1 MFKSKKPNEID
12 SKFLYN
18 LLVGGVSPR
27 PIALVSTL
35 SKEGQPNLAPFS
47 FFNVFG
53 MNPPCVVFSPVRRG
67 RDGSL
72 KDTLVNIQDTK
83 ECVIH
88 AVPFKLVEQINLAST
103 EFSSDVNEFVK
114 SGLTPIAADLVKP
127 FRVKQSP
134 FQMECKLIQIVPVGE
149 SKGSANL
156 VICEIIKLHYDET
169 YIKGDFFDPEL
180 MDLVGRNG
188 GEYYTRASGDAL
200 FQIPRPGKTN
210 CIGFDALP
218 DFLKNSS
225 VLTANHIARLALS
238 EKMPSKEEVLTY
250 WKIKDF
256 SFELI
261 DAEIADP
268 ENLSKWFNQQVISKV
283 IPTWNQIEKYL
294 GKVILNDS
302 LMGWMIVSLYI
313 KK

>member
-1 MFKSKKPNEID
+1 MIKSKTPNELD

-27 PIALVSTL
+27 PIALVSTI
-35 SKEGQPNLAPFS
+35 SKEGVPNLAPFS

-53 MNPPCVVFSPVRRG
+53 MNPPCAVFSPVRRG

-72 KDTLVNIQDTK
+72 KDTLVNISETK

-88 AVPFKLVEQINLAST
+88 AVPFKLVEQINVAST
-103 EFSSDVNEFVK
+103 EFSSDVNEFAK
-114 SGLTPIAADLVKP
+114 SGLTPIPSDIVKP
-127 FRVKQSP
+127 FRVKESP

-156 VICEIIKLHYDET
+156 VICEIVKLHYDEAF
-169 YIKGDFFDPEL
+169 IKGEYFDPEL

-188 GEYYTRASGDAL
+188 GEFYTRASSSAL
-200 FQIPRPGKTN
+200 FQIPRPSKSN
-210 CIGFDALP
+210 CIGFDGLP
-218 DFLKNSS
+218 EFLKNSS
-225 VLTANHIARLALS
+225 VLTANQIARLALS
-238 EKMPSKEEVLTY
+238 EKVPTKEEVLAY

-261 DAEIADP
+261 DAEIMDA
-268 ENLSKWFNQQVISKV
+268 ENLNKWIHQQVISKV
-283 IPTWNQIEKYL
+283 IPTWRQIEKYL
-294 GKVILNDS
+294 GKIILQDS
-302 LMGWMIVSLYI
+302 TMGWMLVSLYL
-313 KK
+313 KH